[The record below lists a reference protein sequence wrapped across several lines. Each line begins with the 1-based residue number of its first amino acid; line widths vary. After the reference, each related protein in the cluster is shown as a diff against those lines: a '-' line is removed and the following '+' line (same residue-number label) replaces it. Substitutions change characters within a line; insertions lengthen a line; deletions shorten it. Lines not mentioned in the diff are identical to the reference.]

1 MFEQGGG
8 GREEGDEVFEQG
20 QEGVE
25 KREVRCLS
33 RGGGRGREEGGEVRC
48 LSRGGGREEGGEVKR
63 KRCLSRGRG

>member
-1 MFEQGGG
+1 M
-8 GREEGDEVFEQG
+8 FEQG

-48 LSRGGGREEGGEVKR
+48 LSRGGGGGVEKREVM
-63 KRCLSRGRG
+63 